1 MSSSHV
7 IISGTG
13 RAGTTF
19 LVQLLTRLG
28 LDTGFDRHTME
39 VLPAAQSARM
49 GKDYFPIARAGMET
63 DIRAPGAPY
72 IIKTPFLCDWAE
84 EAIASG
90 KLIKHAIIPVR
101 QFEAAA
107 ASRAFVQRES
117 TGSVDQV
124 RKTAGG
130 LWDSD
135 LAINQADVLRQKFTK
150 LVEVLVRHD
159 IPITFLNFPRY
170 VRDPDYLFSKIKFL
184 IGDVGLSSFQATFY
198 ETVRPE
204 LVHQFT
210 EDDR

>member
-28 LDTGFDRHTME
+28 LDTGFDRNTMA

-49 GKDYFPIARAGMET
+49 GMDYFPIARAGLEM

-72 IIKTPFLCDWAE
+72 IVKTPFLCDWTE
-84 EAIASG
+84 EALASS
-90 KLIKHAIIPVR
+90 IRIEHAIIPVR

-107 ASRAFVQRES
+107 ASRAHVQRET
-117 TGSVDQV
+117 TGSVN
-124 RKTAGG
+124 RTIKAAGG
-130 LWDSD
+130 LWDID
-135 LAINQADVLRQKFTK
+135 LAEHQVGILRQKFTN
-150 LVEVLVRHD
+150 LIEVLVRNN
-159 IPITFLNFPRY
+159 IPITFLSFPRH
-170 VRDPDYLFSKIKFL
+170 VRDPDYLFGKIRFL
-184 IGDVGLSSFQATFY
+184 LGNIDLTSFRAAY
-198 ETVRPE
+198 EEVVRPE

-210 EDDR
+210 DNDR